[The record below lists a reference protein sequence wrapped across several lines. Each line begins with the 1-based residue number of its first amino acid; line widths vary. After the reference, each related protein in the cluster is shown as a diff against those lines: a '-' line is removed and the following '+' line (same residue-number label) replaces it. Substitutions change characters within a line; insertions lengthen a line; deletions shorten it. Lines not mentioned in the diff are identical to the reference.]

1 MFLQPASPRYLGES
15 RGCGRT
21 HERESLGVCTPGRE
35 LTLGARA
42 SSIDPRHIPAAA
54 LAALIVAYVLLFTF
68 LADAQFEAHHTSVFD
83 LGVYDQVIWNTAHG
97 RLLTYSAEP
106 EFGSNFLATHLQPIL
121 ILLAPLYWFWDDVR
135 VLFVAQT
142 LALALGAIPVFA
154 LTLRRTHSHFAAMV
168 LSASYLLLPALEAAN
183 LFDFHPETFAPALC
197 LTIFLLLDILRPY
210 EHGTF
215 PQWIA
220 LWLCVLLTLALKE
233 DMALIVAT
241 IG

>member
-1 MFLQPASPRYLGES
+1 M
-15 RGCGRT
+15 
-21 HERESLGVCTPGRE
+21 
-35 LTLGARA
+35 
-42 SSIDPRHIPAAA
+42 
-54 LAALIVAYVLLFTF
+54 IVAYVLLFTF
-68 LADAQFEAHHTSVFD
+68 LADAQYEAHHTSVFD

-197 LTIFLLLDILRPY
+197 LTIFWLLDSVRGNEQRNVPR
-210 EHGTF
+210 
-215 PQWIA
+215 WIA
-220 LWLCVLLTLALKE
+220 LWLCVLLTLALNKVGIAARLLARDAACLAAGRE
-233 DMALIVAT
+233 PDRRRCALVRRGRLCGDASVPPRSTVSISQLLCLAR
-241 IG
+241 